1 MINLKN
7 DNINNKNSK
16 KNAIIINR
24 IKTLKNKNVLNK
36 KMMIII
42 IIIIMIIKILII
54 VKTK

>member
-7 DNINNKNSK
+7 DNINNKNNK

-24 IKTLKNKNVLNK
+24 IKILKNKNVLNK

-42 IIIIMIIKILII
+42 IIIIIINILII

>member
-7 DNINNKNSK
+7 DNINNKNNK

-24 IKTLKNKNVLNK
+24 IKILENKNVINK
-36 KMMIII
+36 KMIII
-42 IIIIMIIKILII
+42 IVIINILIR

>member
-7 DNINNKNSK
+7 DNINNKNNK
-16 KNAIIINR
+16 KNAMIINR
-24 IKTLKNKNVLNK
+24 IKILKNKNVLNK

-42 IIIIMIIKILII
+42 IIIIINILII